1 MHRSCIRCLSTSA
14 RSLVSQASTSASSS
28 ILPEHLKSRPVVPE
42 LKHVEPQLRELLLN
56 PLRHTAVYYGNNPGA
71 LPFSGPWPCSMSSIA
86 EIQFNSIPNL
96 LLVYCRR
103 HIQRCK
109 HIIHAI
115 THKLCQSNSRSEPY
129 SLFSLFHLFKRFLR
143 PPTVNYNNRKDN

>member
-1 MHRSCIRCLSTSA
+1 MADDDDGRRRGLLLDHIHPPTAFKAHQPAMHRSCIRCLSTSA

-71 LPFSGPWPCSMSSIA
+71 LPSLWAMA
-86 EIQFNSIPNL
+86 L
-96 LLVYCRR
+96 LYVVD
-103 HIQRCK
+103 
-109 HIIHAI
+109 
-115 THKLCQSNSRSEPY
+115 S
-129 SLFSLFHLFKRFLR
+129 
-143 PPTVNYNNRKDN
+143 